1 MQDGKVARDPHCALA
16 PQPGECPGD
25 GLAHE
30 RKDRAVLGEA
40 DGIGSAAVKRRRDA
54 RDEGGVVGEP
64 PVHVG
69 YSLEGEPAAGQGRCQ
84 RGQPRVR

>member
-1 MQDGKVARDPHCALA
+1 MQDGKVTRDPGCALA

-30 RKDRAVLGEA
+30 REDGAVLGQA

-54 RDEGGVVGEP
+54 RDEGGVIDEP
-64 PVHVG
+64 PVHIG
-69 YSLEGEPAAGQGRCQ
+69 YSLDGEPAAGQGRFQRCQ
-84 RGQPRVR
+84 P